1 MKKSSNGIAFGA
13 ILLTIGLLWLFR
25 KLDWL
30 DIEWAQYT
38 RFWPVLLIL
47 AGLSLL
53 FSQRSNR
60 SGGIA
65 LASGLIALAAVIGV
79 SHRVSDRGARVFRSV
94 PREWHNEWDGKR
106 GEKKDKKKSLELHTE
121 TFEHELSSDQET
133 ASLHFEAGAGDFS
146 IEGSSPKLFEAS
158 TSTSLGGFISN
169 VQTNTADRSAKVN
182 FKMED
187 SEIKLKN
194 GNFENSA
201 ILSMNPKV
209 VWDLDL
215 NIGAGKGNFDL
226 SALNVRK
233 IKLQSGVS
241 DVTMRLGDRQPALDV
256 SIETGVAALALEVPE
271 GVGCE
276 IRIEGALNAK
286 DIIGFERISG
296 DRYRTSNYDTA
307 EKKISVRY
315 EAGLSKLSVTRY

>member
-79 SHRVSDRGARVFRSV
+79 SHRVSDRSSRVFD
-94 PREWHNEWDGKR
+94 REWRDEWKENKR
-106 GEKKDKKKSLELHTE
+106 EKRPKKNRAVSDTQVFTYELPANV
-121 TFEHELSSDQET
+121 ET
-133 ASLHFEAGAGDFS
+133 ATLQFEAGAGDFT
-146 IEGSSPKLFEAS
+146 IEGKSDLLLEANTVSSI
-158 TSTSLGGFISN
+158 GGFISN
-169 VQTNTADRSAKVN
+169 LQTNTADKSAKLK
-182 FKMED
+182 FSMED
-187 SEIKLKN
+187 KN
-194 GNFENSA
+194 INIENGSLENSA
-201 ILSMNPKV
+201 ALRLNDSV
-209 VWDLDL
+209 LWDV
-215 NIGAGKGNFDL
+215 NVEIGAGKGNFDL

-241 DVTMRLGDRQPALDV
+241 DVTMRLGDRQPTLDV

>member
-1 MKKSSNGIAFGA
+1 
-13 ILLTIGLLWLFR
+13 
-25 KLDWL
+25 
-30 DIEWAQYT
+30 
-38 RFWPVLLIL
+38 
-47 AGLSLL
+47 
-53 FSQRSNR
+53 
-60 SGGIA
+60 
-65 LASGLIALAAVIGV
+65 
-79 SHRVSDRGARVFRSV
+79 
-94 PREWHNEWDGKR
+94 
-106 GEKKDKKKSLELHTE
+106 
-121 TFEHELSSDQET
+121 
-133 ASLHFEAGAGDFS
+133 
-146 IEGSSPKLFEAS
+146 
-158 TSTSLGGFISN
+158 
-169 VQTNTADRSAKVN
+169 
-182 FKMED
+182 MED
-187 SEIKLKN
+187 KN
-194 GNFENSA
+194 INIENGSLENSA
-201 ILSMNPKV
+201 ALRLNDSV
-209 VWDLDL
+209 LWDV
-215 NIGAGKGNFDL
+215 NVEIGAGKGNFDL